1 MPENN
6 TASITALRPETI
18 GNTRF
23 TLPDLLVKKL
33 VEDALAEDLGRL
45 GDITSQA
52 VIPAD
57 ATATVVMRAR
67 EDGVVAGL
75 EFARQ
80 AFLAL
85 DPAPEVT
92 LLAKDGDR
100 ISQNSELMRVT
111 GNARAILSAERV
123 ALNFAGRLSGIA
135 TKTAAFVAAAGAHKA
150 RICSTR
156 KTTPGLRMA
165 EKYAVRMGG
174 GMNHRLGL
182 DDAIL
187 IKDNH
192 IAVAGGIRPALDA
205 ARGAAG
211 HMVKIEIEVDTLAQ
225 LEEVLANGGADIVM
239 LDNMPPDMLKTAV
252 NMVGGRMLTEA
263 SGGVTLE
270 TVGAIAASGVDLI
283 SVGGLTH
290 SARCL
295 DIGLDFMAE

>member
-1 MPENN
+1 MPEK
-6 TASITALRPETI
+6 TANITTLRTALASNP
-18 GNTRF
+18 RF
-23 TLPDLLVKKL
+23 TLPDLLIKKL

-45 GDITSQA
+45 GDITGQA
-52 VIPAD
+52 VIPEE
-57 ATATVVMRAR
+57 ATAAVVMRAR
-67 EDGVVAGL
+67 EDGIVAGM
-75 EFARQ
+75 EFAKQ

-85 DPAPEVT
+85 DPALDIT
-92 LLAKDGDR
+92 LLAKDGDM
-100 ISQNSELMRVT
+100 ISQNSELMRVA
-111 GNARAILSAERV
+111 GNARAILAAERV

-135 TKTAAFVAAAGAHKA
+135 TKTAAFVAAAGASKA

-192 IAVAGGIRPALDA
+192 IAIAGGIHPVLDA
-205 ARGAAG
+205 ARDAAG

-239 LDNMPPDMLKTAV
+239 LDNMPPEMLKTAV
-252 NMVGGRMLTEA
+252 NMVQGRLLTEA

-295 DIGLDFMAE
+295 DIGLDFSAE

>member
-1 MPENN
+1 MPEK
-6 TASITALRPETI
+6 TANITALRTELASNP
-18 GNTRF
+18 RF
-23 TLPDLLVKKL
+23 TLPDMLVKKL
-33 VEDALAEDLGRL
+33 VEEALAEDLGRL

-52 VIPAD
+52 VIPET
-57 ATATVVMRAR
+57 ATAAVVMRAR
-67 EDGVVAGL
+67 EDGIVAGL

-85 DPAPEVT
+85 DPVEVT
-92 LLAKDGDR
+92 LLAQDGDR
-100 ISQNSELMRVT
+100 ISQNSELMRVS

-135 TKTAAFVAAAGAHKA
+135 TKTAAFVAAAGAYKA

-192 IAVAGGIRPALDA
+192 IAIAGGIHPALDA

-239 LDNMPPDMLKTAV
+239 LDNMPPEMLKTAV
-252 NMVGGRMLTEA
+252 NMVQGRMLTEA

-295 DIGLDFMAE
+295 DIGLDFSAE

>member
-1 MPENN
+1 MPETIAN
-6 TASITALRPETI
+6 ITALRTETI
-18 GNTRF
+18 SNTRF

-52 VIPAD
+52 VIPET
-57 ATATVVMRAR
+57 ATAAVVMRAR

-75 EFARQ
+75 KFARQ

-85 DPAPEVT
+85 DPALDIT

-100 ISQNSELMRVT
+100 ISQMSELMRVR

-135 TKTAAFVAAAGAHKA
+135 TKTAAFVAAAGTYKA

-192 IAVAGGIRPALDA
+192 IAIAGGIHPALDA

-225 LEEVLANGGADIVM
+225 LEEVLENGGADIVM
-239 LDNMPPDMLKTAV
+239 LDNMPPEMLKTAV
-252 NMVGGRMLTEA
+252 NMVQGRMLTEA

-295 DIGLDFMAE
+295 DIGLDFAVE

>member
-1 MPENN
+1 MPEK
-6 TASITALRPETI
+6 TANITALHTEPVI
-18 GNTRF
+18 GSRF

-33 VEDALAEDLGRL
+33 VEEALAEDLGRL

-52 VIPAD
+52 VIPET
-57 ATATVVMRAR
+57 ATATVLMHAR

-75 EFARQ
+75 EFAKQ

-85 DPAPEVT
+85 DPSLEIT
-92 LLAKDGDR
+92 LLAKDGDL
-100 ISQNSELMRVT
+100 ISQMSELMRVS

-123 ALNFAGRLSGIA
+123 ALNFAGKLSGIA

-192 IAVAGGIRPALDA
+192 IAIAGGIHPALNA
-205 ARGAAG
+205 AREAAG

-225 LEEVLANGGADIVM
+225 LEEVLENGSADIVM
-239 LDNMPPDMLKTAV
+239 LDNMPPEMLKTAV
-252 NMVGGRMLTEA
+252 NMIGGRLLTEA
-263 SGGVTLE
+263 SGGVTLD

-295 DIGLDFMAE
+295 DIGLDFSAE

>member
-1 MPENN
+1 MPEK
-6 TASITALRPETI
+6 TANITALHTEPVI
-18 GNTRF
+18 GSRF

-33 VEDALAEDLGRL
+33 VEEALAEDLGRL

-52 VIPAD
+52 VIPET
-57 ATATVVMRAR
+57 ATATVLMHAR

-75 EFARQ
+75 EFAKQ

-85 DPAPEVT
+85 DPSLEIT
-92 LLAKDGDR
+92 LLAKDGDS
-100 ISQNSELMRVT
+100 ISQMSELMRVR

-123 ALNFAGRLSGIA
+123 ALNFAGKLSGIA

-192 IAVAGGIRPALDA
+192 IAIAGGIHPALNA
-205 ARGAAG
+205 AREAAG

-225 LEEVLANGGADIVM
+225 LEEVLENGSANIVM
-239 LDNMPPDMLKTAV
+239 LDNMPPEMLKTAV
-252 NMVGGRMLTEA
+252 NMIGGRLLTEA

-270 TVGAIAASGVDLI
+270 RVGAIAASGVDLI

-295 DIGLDFMAE
+295 DIGLDFSAE